1 MKELIAKIK
10 KFEEKSG
17 LKLYDEIMDDLN
29 KMHMKLKDLTDAR
42 DKWKKK
48 YMELKNTLKEE
59 EKKG

>member
-29 KMHMKLKDLTDAR
+29 KVKMKLEDLKKSR
-42 DKWKKK
+42 DSWRKRALKK
-48 YMELKNTLKEE
+48 
-59 EKKG
+59 